1 MAPDPGKSYNWLAY
15 LFPALYGNNWSCQD
29 YFITPQ
35 MAADLALAGFA
46 SKADVSNWLWQNSFV
61 PKSQFLNYGWF
72 DFATNSGN
80 NAIPTWTT
88 SSFQTKPIYPAP
100 DFGPTYPPF
109 PAGTT
114 YNQVP
119 DSGMLPT
126 CGSPN
131 GNVIMVTG
139 GGEETAY
146 ELLDS
151 PGGTSASSIT
161 PVDPWR

>member
-1 MAPDPGKSYNWLAY
+1 
-15 LFPALYGNNWSCQD
+15 
-29 YFITPQ
+29 
-35 MAADLALAGFA
+35 
-46 SKADVSNWLWQNSFV
+46 
-61 PKSQFLNYGWF
+61 
-72 DFATNSGN
+72 
-80 NAIPTWTT
+80 
-88 SSFQTKPIYPAP
+88 
-100 DFGPTYPPF
+100 
-109 PAGTT
+109 
-114 YNQVP
+114 
-119 DSGMLPT
+119 MLPT